1 VPINT
6 SPEEIESPETV
17 DTKETDWPLK
27 AAEPS
32 ERNDMDAPDKSTDD
46 LPDTDTEPLD
56 STEIE
61 PPAPATPAPLWI
73 DREPPTE
80 PDPLEIDTE
89 PPV

>member
-1 VPINT
+1 MMST
-6 SPEEIESPETV
+6 EEPV
-17 DTKETDWPLK
+17 K
-27 AAEPS
+27 
-32 ERNDMDAPDKSTDD
+32 DMDA
-46 LPDTDTEPLD
+46 LVTDTEPLD

-61 PPAPATPAPLWI
+61 PPAPAAPAPLWI

>member
-1 VPINT
+1 MPALAVT
-6 SPEEIESPETV
+6 
-17 DTKETDWPLK
+17 
-27 AAEPS
+27 
-32 ERNDMDAPDKSTDD
+32 STD
-46 LPDTDTEPLD
+46 LPETDTEPLD

-61 PPAPATPAPLWI
+61 PPAPAAPAPLWI